1 MYFKAERGHQPVSIS
16 SRAGK
21 AKKQIS
27 RLLDG
32 GDRYRAT
39 AERACFHV
47 GILMYFLSPYLFYC
61 NWAVLFAQI
70 LLTHPFPPSILTLP
84 KHKLLL
90 ECRYCSPGYAP
101 RLLLPYHLIILLDE
115 KPQRAPGWRSSK
127 LGNRP
132 GPRMIRFNPEALA
145 NKGAEQTSREETSD
159 GRIPGG
165 D

>member
-1 MYFKAERGHQPVSIS
+1 MGKRCISRKKGMYFKAERGIS
-16 SRAGK
+16 RSQFSRAGK

-61 NWAVLFAQI
+61 NWPFCCANSLD
-70 LLTHPFPPSILTLP
+70 TPFPPSILTLP

-115 KPQRAPGWRSSK
+115 KAPESGPVGDQANWKSARAEDDQ
-127 LGNRP
+127 
-132 GPRMIRFNPEALA
+132 I
-145 NKGAEQTSREETSD
+145 
-159 GRIPGG
+159 
-165 D
+165 